1 MLSSPLIDA
10 QNISFRHPAAEHPA
24 LLDVSFAV
32 KAGELCAVAGVN
44 GSGKSSLLGVLAGIY
59 GFDAGSLT
67 VDGCRLPEQ
76 SRELAGRVALVPQ
89 DPDIYILG
97 SLVEE
102 DLLLSLDPKDT
113 AARDRAM
120 ELARTFGLHQQ
131 LQQPVHTLSYG
142 QKRKLCLAS
151 ALAGRPRL
159 LLLDEPFAGLDHPA
173 AMAMRRILRQN
184 REAGLTQVVVTHEL
198 DLMADV
204 ADLFVVLS
212 KGRVACAGVPDTVYP
227 HLLRAGVRP
236 PCWWFSGGTAPEW
249 DDNAESDNPEYS

>member
-1 MLSSPLIDA
+1 MLIDA
-10 QNISFRHPAAEHPA
+10 RNLSFRHPAAEHPA
-24 LLDVSFAV
+24 LINITVSV
-32 KAGELCAVAGVN
+32 NEGELCAVTGVN

-59 GFDAGSLT
+59 DPEAGSLT

-76 SRELAGRVALVPQ
+76 SRELAKHVALVPQ
-89 DPDIYILG
+89 DPDVYILG

-120 ELARTFGLHQQ
+120 ELAQAFGLHKQ
-131 LQQPVHTLSYG
+131 LRQPVHTLSYG

-159 LLLDEPFAGLDHPA
+159 LLLDEPFAGLDHPS

-184 REAGLTQVVVTHEL
+184 REAGLTQVVVAHEL
-198 DLMADV
+198 DLLADIADV
-204 ADLFVVLS
+204 FLVLCD
-212 KGRVACAGVPDTVYP
+212 GRVACAGVPDAVYP
-227 HLLRAGVRP
+227 HLLKAGVRP
-236 PCWWFSGGTAPEW
+236 PCWWFAHMTAPAW
-249 DDNAESDNPEYS
+249 SDDQQTTDADNS